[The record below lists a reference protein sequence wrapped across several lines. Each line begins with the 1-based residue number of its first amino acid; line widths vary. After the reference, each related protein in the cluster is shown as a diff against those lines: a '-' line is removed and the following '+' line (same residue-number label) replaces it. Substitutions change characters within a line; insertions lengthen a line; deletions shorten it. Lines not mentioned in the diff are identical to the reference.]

1 MIKSFGNA
9 IPPRRPEGSRAEIAP
24 GPQLIHYSPPRS
36 PTPRTPGAK
45 PAPPGGC
52 AAPAA
57 PHVWGKAGGAR
68 RTHAH
73 GARTRT
79 PGACTRTREGSHAT
93 YPAAAT
99 GSAEPSRAGQRRAQ
113 RRRAGCGCGTL
124 GVVVRSRGG
133 WGGAWPGSP
142 LPSTH
147 PPGPPKEPPCILQ
160 GCPLRDARTGWCFPN
175 HESWRWAGRGGDDN
189 AAFTARRG
197 VRPGEMFSALPD
209 LQRNLRKI
217 PGSPPAVTR
226 FLWQA

>member
-1 MIKSFGNA
+1 MRGTRSTPCAGQG
-9 IPPRRPEGSRAEIAP
+9 RR
-24 GPQLIHYSPPRS
+24 
-36 PTPRTPGAK
+36 GA
-45 PAPPGGC
+45 AD
-52 AAPAA
+52 
-57 PHVWGKAGGAR
+57 
-68 RTHAH
+68 
-73 GARTRT
+73 
-79 PGACTRTREGSHAT
+79 TRTRGSHTHTRGLHTHTRGLARHL
-93 YPAAAT
+93 PRR
-99 GSAEPSRAGQRRAQ
+99 GHRQRRAQ
-113 RRRAGCGCGTL
+113 PSRAAPSPEEAGGLRLRHAGSC
-124 GVVVRSRGG
+124 SPQPGG

-226 FLWQA
+226 FPWQA